1 MNEDIKNYLDLNNN
15 TKPYS
20 NIELT
25 TFEAN
30 PNEQDYFFQ
39 YIFRY
44 FVRKRN
50 DTNGLIYEV
59 SKQTYDLFKISK
71 FKFDEFK
78 NNSLYITAKLKWK
91 IYGDR
96 TETETANKKSVEYVM
111 KTISNL
117 DTHINNYLK
126 FWKG

>member
-50 DTNGLIYEV
+50 DTNGLIYEI

-71 FKFDEFK
+71 
-78 NNSLYITAKLKWK
+78 LYIGVEIKWK

-96 TETETANKKSVEYVM
+96 NETEQLNKNSVAYGK

-117 DTHINNYLK
+117 DTYMTDYLK